1 MRRAGCGWRQY
12 LFGGDFYY
20 NIVIMLWIKSL
31 HIISVI
37 FWAAGLMYLPRLFVY
52 HAECV
57 ADEIGRRRFCLME
70 SRLYWRIMTPAMVAA
85 LLFGVMLIKH
95 YGVGGWLALKIL
107 LVLALAVFHGYCG
120 VVIWRFRRDETPH
133 SARFFRIFNEIPA
146 LLIIGIVLL
155 VVQKGA
161 LV

>member
-1 MRRAGCGWRQY
+1 
-12 LFGGDFYY
+12 
-20 NIVIMLWIKSL
+20 
-31 HIISVI
+31 
-37 FWAAGLMYLPRLFVY
+37 MYLPRLFVY

-95 YGVGGWLALKIL
+95 YGVGGWLVLKIL

-133 SARFFRIFNEIPA
+133 STRFFRIFNEIPA